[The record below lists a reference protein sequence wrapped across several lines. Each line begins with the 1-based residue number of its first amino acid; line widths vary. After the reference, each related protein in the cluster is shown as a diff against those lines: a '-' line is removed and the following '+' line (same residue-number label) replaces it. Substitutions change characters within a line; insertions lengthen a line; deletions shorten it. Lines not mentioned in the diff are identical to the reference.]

1 MAVDRLCAVVGFGKV
16 LVVAAAQKPNV
27 LGPTVAAESKGMAV
41 VELQPIPCR
50 ASATLFVHVAAAALV
65 TSVDRSPDR
74 GRDVP

>member
-1 MAVDRLCAVVGFGKV
+1 MARDRLRAVVNLGKV
-16 LVVAAAQKPNV
+16 LVVVAAHKPNV
-27 LGPTVAAESKGMAV
+27 FGPTVAAESKGIVM
-41 VELQPIPCR
+41 VELELIACR

>member
-1 MAVDRLCAVVGFGKV
+1 MPGDRPRAEVGFGKV

-27 LGPTVAAESKGMAV
+27 LGPTVAAESKGIVM
-41 VELQPIPCR
+41 VELELIACR